1 MERAWLLRQ
10 GSKERWAVRQK
21 ACLRA
26 GGCPDV
32 VHDRR
37 DPVREAARRQGR
49 EQRLQ
54 RIDER
59 RSAVY
64 AVATGTQGAGSHL
77 WGARAQPVVIMS
89 RPSWTLPQRAA
100 SVADGTLRGDHSWVP

>member
-1 MERAWLLRQ
+1 M
-10 GSKERWAVRQK
+10 RQK

-32 VHDRR
+32 VHDRRR

-77 WGARAQPVVIMS
+77 WGARVQPVVIMS

-100 SVADGTLRGDHSWVP
+100 SVADGTLRGDHSWAP